1 MDKPHKKVLAPL
13 APSLV
18 VLDKDSGRL
27 AATDNERIYVTDVAG
42 KLHCLDARTGEC
54 CWVHETGDQAW
65 GGPLVADDKL
75 YFGNKKNFYIMTAG
89 REPKLLSTSRMSA
102 PIYSTPI
109 AANGVLYVASNRYLW
124 ATQVTP

>member
-42 KLHCLDARTGEC
+42 KLHCLDTRTGEC
-54 CWVHETGDQAW
+54 YWVHETGDQAW
-65 GGPLVADDKL
+65 GGPLVADGKL
-75 YFGNKKNFYIMTAG
+75 YFGNKKNFYIMTTYSQ
-89 REPKLLSTSRMSA
+89 RSPDCQIRSCSLHSLLSRFLSTFLPSRL
-102 PIYSTPI
+102 II
-109 AANGVLYVASNRYLW
+109 
-124 ATQVTP
+124 